1 MKYESS
7 AGGKEKISGMHVNR
21 LDAYSYG
28 KLTDKSSQ
36 PGKPINPEKNAID
49 VVLDLQLSK

>member
-7 AGGKEKISGMHVNR
+7 AGGEEKISGMHVNR

-28 KLTDKSSQ
+28 KITDKSSQ
-36 PGKPINPEKNAID
+36 PGKPINPEKKM
-49 VVLDLQLSK
+49 LSMWY

>member
-1 MKYESS
+1 MKYESPA
-7 AGGKEKISGMHVNR
+7 AGEEKIYAMHVNR

-36 PGKPINPEKNAID
+36 PGKPINPEKKM
-49 VVLDLQLSK
+49 LSMWY